1 MTQEPMTR
9 TERGRQ
15 YRLDDA
21 LAAARGLLAERGV
34 DGVTMTAV
42 ARQLG
47 VSGPA
52 LYQYFDGRT
61 GLLRAT
67 YDDVMDDLLAFLGET
82 VARQDPDDL
91 AAQVHA
97 GTHAIF
103 AWCRGHKHE
112 FDLLMGSSF
121 RKVARASEGV
131 RETIAQR
138 LGGAWVPT
146 FERIWRSGVEFRA
159 DDEIPAPLREQLVAY
174 REVLLR
180 DHPGAGPGFPLG
192 AVYVLYKG
200 WRMIFG
206 LLCMVAYDQIDYVFG
221 DFEAVFADLMDD
233 LFTLIGIPPSDGVR
247 LAG

>member
-1 MTQEPMTR
+1 MTHEPLTR

-21 LAAARGLLAERGV
+21 LASARDLLAEHGV

-67 YDDVMDDLLAFLGET
+67 YDDVMDDLLVFLGES
-82 VARQDPDDL
+82 VGRQDADDL

-103 AWCRGHKHE
+103 AWCRAHKHE
-112 FDLLMGSSF
+112 FDLLMGSNF
-121 RKVARASEGV
+121 RKVAKESEGV

-146 FERIWRSGVEFRA
+146 FERIWRSGVTFRP
-159 DDEIPAPLREQLVAY
+159 DDEIPAELREQLVHY

-180 DHPGAGPGFPLG
+180 DHPETSPDFPLG

-206 LLCMVAYDQIDYVFG
+206 LLCMVAYDQIDFVFG
-221 DFEAVFADLMDD
+221 DFEAVFADLMAD
-233 LFTLIGIPPSDGVR
+233 LFALIGIPASDQVR
-247 LAG
+247 LTP